1 MSEPIHIGWETATE
15 KSFALD
21 CFHDGTEHKFDNE
34 TKYKIVAHKYKEITD
49 ADDEAQG
56 LRDWEWYIEVFKK
69 MSKPILEKGK
79 SYVAEVETYGEGYRR
94 LFLHMPGSNF
104 SALEEK
110 AMIEEKDG
118 EWFDYIDNEIYH
130 DFNEDLEHG
139 TLEEIFLT
147 LIGHSLG
154 FEGCPG
160 DYKYVVVDVMD
171 IDEIIIENDNLDEL
185 EMSFKLIWERK
196 PKEKGDE

>member
-1 MSEPIHIGWETATE
+1 
-15 KSFALD
+15 
-21 CFHDGTEHKFDNE
+21 
-34 TKYKIVAHKYKEITD
+34 
-49 ADDEAQG
+49 
-56 LRDWEWYIEVFKK
+56 
-69 MSKPILEKGK
+69 
-79 SYVAEVETYGEGYRR
+79 
-94 LFLHMPGSNF
+94 MPGSNF

-110 AMIEEKDG
+110 AMIEDKDG

-171 IDEIIIENDNLDEL
+171 IDEIIIENDNIDEL